1 MIIIPV
7 HKNNIDRAVK
17 AFRYKLKK
25 TQVLKKLREN
35 RYHIKKNEKR
45 RNEIEK
51 AIGREKWNLENED

>member
-7 HKNNIDRAVK
+7 LKENIDRALK

-25 TQVLKKLREN
+25 TQVIKGLREK

-45 RNEIEK
+45 RNSLEK
-51 AIGREKWNLENED
+51 AVDRERWNLENED

>member
-17 AFRYKLKK
+17 AFRYKLKR
-25 TQVLKKLREN
+25 TQVIKKLREK
-35 RYHIKKNEKR
+35 RYHIKKNQKR

-51 AIGREKWNLENED
+51 AVERERWNLENGD

>member
-17 AFRYKLKK
+17 AFRYKLKR
-25 TQVLKKLREN
+25 TQVIKKLREK
-35 RYHIKKNEKR
+35 RYHIKKNQKR

-51 AIGREKWNLENED
+51 AVTGRNGI

>member
-17 AFRYKLKK
+17 AFRYKLKR
-25 TQVLKKLREN
+25 TQVIKKLREK
-35 RYHIKKNEKR
+35 RYHIKKNQKR

-51 AIGREKWNLENED
+51 AVDRERWNLENED

>member
-17 AFRYKLKK
+17 AFRYKLKR
-25 TQVLKKLREN
+25 TQVIKKIREN

-51 AIGREKWNLENED
+51 AIDREKWNLENGD

>member
-7 HKNNIDRAVK
+7 NKNNIDRALK
-17 AFRYKLKK
+17 AFRYKLKR
-25 TQVLKKLREN
+25 TQVIKKLREK

-51 AIGREKWNLENED
+51 AVDREKWNLENED

>member
-25 TQVLKKLREN
+25 TQVLKKLREK
-35 RYHIKKNEKR
+35 RYHTKKNEKR
-45 RNEIEK
+45 RNELEK
-51 AIGREKWNLENED
+51 AVDRERWNLENGG

>member
-17 AFRYKLKK
+17 AFRYKLKR
-25 TQVLKKLREN
+25 TQVIKKLREK

-51 AIGREKWNLENED
+51 AIDREKWNLENGD

>member
-17 AFRYKLKK
+17 AFRYKLKR
-25 TQVLKKLREN
+25 TQVIKKLREK

-51 AIGREKWNLENED
+51 AIDRERWNLENGD

>member
-25 TQVLKKLREN
+25 TQVLKKLREK
-35 RYHIKKNEKR
+35 RYHTKKNEKR
-45 RNEIEK
+45 RNELEK
-51 AIGREKWNLENED
+51 AIDRERWNLENGD

>member
-17 AFRYKLKK
+17 AFRYKLKR
-25 TQVLKKLREN
+25 TQVIKKLREK
-35 RYHIKKNEKR
+35 RYHIKKNQKR

-51 AIGREKWNLENED
+51 AIDRERWNLENGD

>member
-25 TQVLKKLREN
+25 TQVLKKLREK

-51 AIGREKWNLENED
+51 AIDREKWHLENGD

>member
-35 RYHIKKNEKR
+35 RYYIKKNEKR
-45 RNEIEK
+45 RNGLEK
-51 AIGREKWNLENED
+51 AISREKWNLENED

>member
-7 HKNNIDRAVK
+7 HKDNIDRAVK

-25 TQVLKKLREN
+25 TQVLKKLREK

-45 RNEIEK
+45 RNEMEK
-51 AIGREKWNLENED
+51 AIDRERWNLENGD

>member
-7 HKNNIDRAVK
+7 LKNNIDKAVK

-35 RYHIKKNEKR
+35 RYYIKKNEKR
-45 RNEIEK
+45 RYGLEK
-51 AIGREKWNLENED
+51 ALSREKWNLENED

>member
-7 HKNNIDRAVK
+7 HKNNIDRAIK

-25 TQVLKKLREN
+25 TQVIKKLREK
-35 RYHIKKNEKR
+35 RYHIKKNQKR

-51 AIGREKWNLENED
+51 AIDRERWNLENGD

>member
-7 HKNNIDRAVK
+7 DKNNIDRAVK

-25 TQVLKKLREN
+25 TQVLKKLREK

-45 RNEIEK
+45 RNEIDK
-51 AIGREKWNLENED
+51 AIDRERWNLENGD

>member
-7 HKNNIDRAVK
+7 NKNNIDRALK
-17 AFRYKLKK
+17 AFRYKLKR
-25 TQVLKKLREN
+25 TQVIKKLREK

-51 AIGREKWNLENED
+51 AVDRGKWNLENED

>member
-25 TQVLKKLREN
+25 TQVLKKLREK
-35 RYHIKKNEKR
+35 RYHIKKNQKR

-51 AIGREKWNLENED
+51 AIDRERWNLENGD

>member
-25 TQVLKKLREN
+25 TQVLKKLREK

-51 AIGREKWNLENED
+51 ATDRERWNLENGD

>member
-7 HKNNIDRAVK
+7 LKNNIDRAVK

-35 RYHIKKNEKR
+35 RYYIKKNEKR
-45 RNEIEK
+45 RNGLEK
-51 AIGREKWNLENED
+51 AISREKWNLENGD

>member
-25 TQVLKKLREN
+25 TQVLKKLRKN
-35 RYHIKKNEKR
+35 RYYIKKNEKR

>member
-7 HKNNIDRAVK
+7 LKNNIDKAVK

-35 RYHIKKNEKR
+35 RYYIKKNEKR
-45 RNEIEK
+45 RNGLEK
-51 AIGREKWNLENED
+51 AISREKWNLENED